1 MSTTFSPQDGI
12 NLATALN
19 HKAPSSTMQVYACNM
34 VNAFIWTAFP
44 WNWTKQSLTQITL
57 VDAQQDY
64 SLGGTNPTDL
74 SLFYRFVNL
83 EIQQTSSTLT
93 ASRFMNQKN
102 HLSVELVQKGGLE
115 SIRAYSWEST
125 INKVRLEMSA
135 AVPSGTTLVLNGEF
149 QKQPTQI
156 TGSNLTTAF
165 AAPDHYFQVFV
176 EGLRWKF
183 YELTDDP
190 RAGTT
195 QFVKGRAVN
204 TGQKASFMDAFQG
217 MREAEDFSDGED
229 VIFPSGGT
237 LGEGRDNYTP
247 RIFG

>member
-1 MSTTFSPQDGI
+1 MSTTYTPQDGI

-19 HKAPSSTMQVYACNM
+19 HKAPSSTMQVYACNL

-57 VDAQQDY
+57 IDAQQDY
-64 SLGGTNPTDL
+64 SLGGSDL
-74 SLFYRFVNL
+74 TSFYRFVNL
-83 EIQQTSSTLT
+83 EIQQTSTTPT
-93 ASRFMNQKN
+93 ASRFMTQKN
-102 HLSVELVQKGGLE
+102 HLSVDLVQKGGLE
-115 SIRAYSWEST
+115 SIRFYSWEATVS
-125 INKVRLEMSA
+125 KLRLEMSA

-156 TGSNLTTAF
+156 TGSNLGTAF

-190 RAGTT
+190 RAGAT
-195 QFVKGRAVN
+195 QFARGRAVH
-204 TGQKASFMDAFQG
+204 TGQKATFMDAFEN
-217 MREAEDFSDGED
+217 MKEAEDFSDGED
-229 VIFPSGGT
+229 VIYPAGGT
-237 LGEGRDNYTP
+237 LGQGRDTNNP
-247 RIFG
+247 RIF

>member
-1 MSTTFSPQDGI
+1 MSTTFNPQDAI

-19 HKAPSSTMQVYACNM
+19 HKAPSSTMQVYACNI

-44 WNWTKQSLTQITL
+44 WNWTKQALTQITL
-57 VDAQQDY
+57 VDGQQDY
-64 SLGGTNPTDL
+64 SLGGTDL
-74 SLFYRFVNL
+74 TTFYRFSKI
-83 EIQQTSSTLT
+83 EIQNTSVSPT
-93 ASRFMNQKN
+93 ASRRLNQKN
-102 HLSVELVQKGGLE
+102 DLSVELVTKGGLE
-115 SIRAYSWEST
+115 TIRFFSWEAT
-125 INKVRLEMSA
+125 INKIRLDYPA

-204 TGQKASFMDAFQG
+204 TGQKASFMDAFQS

-229 VIFPSGGT
+229 VIFPSGGS
-237 LGEGRDNYTP
+237 LGPSRDDGQP